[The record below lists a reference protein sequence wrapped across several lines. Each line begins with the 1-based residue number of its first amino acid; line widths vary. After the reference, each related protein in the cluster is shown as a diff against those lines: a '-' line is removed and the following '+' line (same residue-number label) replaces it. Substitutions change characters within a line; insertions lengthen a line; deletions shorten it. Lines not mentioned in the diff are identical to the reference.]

1 MRNSLLRSLH
11 PISYSEFTLRK
22 VKQTF
27 DLTIEE
33 GIRFL
38 PQIDPIPASPTL
50 ASFLEESLP
59 LAIATGSE
67 KARSE
72 LIISPVLLEVR
83 KILQRQISLFSGA
96 DFTVDPSIGLSG
108 TCDFLISRSPEQLD
122 IEAPAVVIVEA
133 KKADLN
139 VGIGQCV
146 AEMVA
151 AQKFNEINNRPT
163 TIIYGCISS
172 GTAWRFLKLEEKTVT
187 IDLADYPLPP
197 VESILGMLVWMVR
210 DGEIS

>member
-1 MRNSLLRSLH
+1 M
-11 PISYSEFTLRK
+11 PYSEFTLKK

-27 DLTIEE
+27 GLTTVE
-33 GIRFL
+33 GERFL
-38 PQIDPIPASPTL
+38 PEIEPITPSAILTG
-50 ASFLEESLP
+50 FLSESLP

-83 KILQRQISLFSGA
+83 KILHRQISLFSGA
-96 DFTVDPSIGLSG
+96 DFTVDPASGLSG
-108 TCDFLISRSPEQLD
+108 VCDFIISRSPEQLE

-139 VGIGQCV
+139 SGIGQCI

-151 AQKFNEINNRPT
+151 AQKFNEVNAQFISS
-163 TIIYGCISS
+163 IYGSVSS
-172 GTAWRFLKLEEKTVT
+172 GTVWRFLKLERQMVT
-187 IDLADYPLPP
+187 IDLTDYPLPP
-197 VESILGMLVWMVR
+197 VEQILGMLVWMVQK
-210 DGEIS
+210 G